1 MLLRAVGMK
10 LWRRAEDETLNETYL
25 LDQHHVHRT
34 WPRRIRKKDE
44 WLDDWNERMDVERQK
59 RSDDG
64 RPLLKIHRSKI
75 FNSPPRTLHQFGY
88 RIVLLECERFLSLS
102 LSLSNALN
110 AIGDGSIELRSL
122 ETSILREWV
131 CLFSAALSFLFLIW
145 RQKIKKWAR
154 AFWISRVM
162 ETCR

>member
-1 MLLRAVGMK
+1 M
-10 LWRRAEDETLNETYL
+10 
-25 LDQHHVHRT
+25 
-34 WPRRIRKKDE
+34 
-44 WLDDWNERMDVERQK
+44 DDWNERMDVERQK

-122 ETSILREWV
+122 ETSILRE
-131 CLFSAALSFLFLIW
+131 
-145 RQKIKKWAR
+145 
-154 AFWISRVM
+154 
-162 ETCR
+162 